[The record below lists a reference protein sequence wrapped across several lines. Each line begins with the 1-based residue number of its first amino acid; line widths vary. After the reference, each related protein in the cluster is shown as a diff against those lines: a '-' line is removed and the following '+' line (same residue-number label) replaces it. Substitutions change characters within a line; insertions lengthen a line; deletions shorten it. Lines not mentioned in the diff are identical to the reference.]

1 MIIFLCET
9 KYIKQVSSWTESCTK
24 SRIYLYCVGFRFKG
38 QCHNLNIMA
47 NKLVFFV
54 DDDKMILNLLEYTF
68 KSRQGIDVKT
78 FFSGEEC
85 LQNMH
90 LKPDLIVLDHLFPKN
105 KGQMSGMET
114 LKKLKEAD
122 KKVTVIVLSA
132 QQDEKLIPEFLKNGA
147 KKYISKD
154 EYFID
159 ELIESIESGV

>member
-1 MIIFLCET
+1 M
-9 KYIKQVSSWTESCTK
+9 
-24 SRIYLYCVGFRFKG
+24 G
-38 QCHNLNIMA
+38 

-85 LQNMH
+85 LQHMH
-90 LKPDLIVLDHLFPKN
+90 LKPDLIVLDHLFPEN

-114 LKKLKEAD
+114 LKKLKATD

-132 QQDEKLIPEFLKNGA
+132 QQDEKLIPEFIKNGA
-147 KKYISKD
+147 QKYISKD
-154 EYFID
+154 NYFID
-159 ELIESIESGV
+159 DLIESIESVVES

>member
-1 MIIFLCET
+1 M
-9 KYIKQVSSWTESCTK
+9 V
-24 SRIYLYCVGFRFKG
+24 
-38 QCHNLNIMA
+38 
-47 NKLVFFV
+47 NKLIFFV

-85 LQNMH
+85 LQSMH
-90 LKPDLIVLDHLFPKN
+90 LKPDLIVLDHLFPEN

-114 LKKLKEAD
+114 LKKLKETD

-154 EYFID
+154 DYFID
-159 ELIESIESGV
+159 DLIESIESEVET